1 MEFKT
6 GYSEFKA
13 DEFLTN
19 SGNGKNVPQFYL
31 DEKNKVIKPKL
42 DKDGKQV
49 MHSLYDDIQKNKNA
63 NDYKKALMLN
73 PSLMDSDNVDWKDM
87 DVSEMGDFET
97 INNAF
102 NKVKNATG
110 KDVFELLKEYES
122 KLNSVSKE
130 KEKETVQETKQEIV
144 KEEK

>member
-6 GYSEFKA
+6 GYSEIKA

-49 MHSLYDDIQKNKNA
+49 MHSLYDDIQKNKNV

-73 PSLMDSDNVDWKDM
+73 PKLMDADNVDWENM

-110 KDVFELLKEYES
+110 KDVFELLKEYEN
-122 KLNSVSKE
+122 KLNSVS

-144 KEEK
+144 KEDK